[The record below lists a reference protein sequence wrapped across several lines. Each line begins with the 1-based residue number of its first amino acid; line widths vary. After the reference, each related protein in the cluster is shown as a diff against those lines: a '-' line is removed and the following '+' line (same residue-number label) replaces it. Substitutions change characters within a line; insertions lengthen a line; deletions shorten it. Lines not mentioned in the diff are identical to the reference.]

1 MAEPILQVEGL
12 RVELKIEKKYLPVV
26 EDISFSLDRKKTI
39 GIVGESGCGKSMT
52 ANAIMGLLPRGIGRI
67 AAGTIRLAGKDLTAM
82 SEKERRSVRGKD
94 AAMIFQEPMT
104 SLNPVYTVESQMTEM
119 IRAHDKKAKKEE
131 CHARCLEMLKK
142 VGIPAPEQRLKE
154 YPHQL
159 SGGMRQRVMIAMALL
174 NNPSLLI
181 ADEPTTALDVT
192 IQAQILDLFAELKSQ
207 IDASIMLITHDMG
220 VVAEVAD
227 YVMIM
232 YAGRICE
239 YNTAEEIFDHP
250 RHPYTQGLLRAIPRK
265 NQDTD
270 KLYTIPGSVPTLDQM
285 PAGCRFAT
293 RCQHACDRCRAGQPP
308 KTVFGEG
315 HVFCWKYVAEDD
327 ASKGA
332 SPAAGVT
339 EEGEV

>member
-26 EDISFSLDRKKTI
+26 EDITFSLDRKKTI

-67 AAGTIRLAGKDLTAM
+67 AAGTIRLVGKDLTAM

-131 CHARCLEMLKK
+131 CHARCLGMLKK

-250 RHPYTQGLLRAIPRK
+250 RHPYTQGLLRAIPKK
-265 NQDTD
+265 NQDTE

-293 RCQHACDRCRAGQPP
+293 RCQYACERCHAGQPP

-315 HVFCWKYVAEDD
+315 NVFCWRYVAEDT
-327 ASKGA
+327 AAKEA
-332 SPAAGVT
+332 SPVPGAAG
-339 EEGEV
+339 EGEV